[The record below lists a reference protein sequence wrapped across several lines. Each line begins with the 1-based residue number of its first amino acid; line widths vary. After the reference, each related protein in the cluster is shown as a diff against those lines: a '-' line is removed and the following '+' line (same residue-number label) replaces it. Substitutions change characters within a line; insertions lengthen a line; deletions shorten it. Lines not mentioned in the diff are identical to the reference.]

1 METIPKVAE
10 AVERLFGEEARDQ
23 AKASGAI
30 KRVRKFTGALLAR
43 CFVFGFLIKPDASD
57 EELAETAGLLG
68 VHVTPQAV
76 AQRFNDR
83 HAQFLE
89 ELFRKAIRSII
100 GSDKALAPLLEKF
113 TSVVLM
119 DSTTISLPPELRD
132 RFPGCGGTHGGG
144 KSAAKF
150 QVRWDLRS
158 GGLETIAIE
167 AGRNCDYKTPVQHKP
182 LPPGS
187 LRITDLGY
195 FDLSVFEKMS
205 QAGIYWLS
213 RLQFGTSVFTADGT
227 PLSLLSWLDKQSGPV
242 VDIPILL
249 GSERRLPCRLVA
261 WRVPQEVANRR
272 RQKLIAESRAK
283 DGRTP
288 TAERLAWCDWT
299 ILVTNVPP
307 EMLTAKELA
316 VLYRA
321 RWQIELLFKR
331 WKSQGLVAEL
341 TGSTV
346 PRQMVRLWARLL
358 AVLIEHWLLVSSV
371 WGDARYSLAK
381 VCQAIRRHALLLAA
395 ALSDPVQLEAAIRN
409 FCLAIRTTAKLN
421 KRKNPSTF
429 QLLNDPALLSYF

>member
-1 METIPKVAE
+1 MGTIPKVAE
-10 AVERLFGEEARDQ
+10 AVERLFGEEATDQ
-23 AKASGAI
+23 ARATGSI
-30 KRVRKFTGALLAR
+30 KRLRKFTGSVLAR
-43 CFVFGFLIKPDASD
+43 CFVFGFLLKPNASD
-57 EELAETAGLLG
+57 EDLAETAGLLG

-76 AQRFNDR
+76 AQRFNDE
-83 HAQFLE
+83 HARFLE
-89 ELFRKAIRSII
+89 ELFRKAICSVI
-100 GSDKALAPLLEKF
+100 GSDRALAPLLERF
-113 TSVVLM
+113 TTVVLM

-132 RFPGCGGTHGGG
+132 RYPGCGGSHGGG
-144 KSAAKF
+144 KAAAKF
-150 QVRWDLRS
+150 QVRWDLRTGS
-158 GGLETIAIE
+158 LETIAIE
-167 AGRNCDYKTPVQHKP
+167 AGRDCDYKTPLQHKP
-182 LPPGS
+182 LPSGS

-195 FDLSVFEKMS
+195 FDLSVFEELS
-205 QAGIYWLS
+205 QAGVFWLS
-213 RLQFGTSVFTADGT
+213 RLQFATSVFTPDGT

-261 WRVPQEVANRR
+261 WRVPQEVASRR

-358 AVLIEHWLLVSSV
+358 AVLIQHWLLVSST

-381 VCQAIRRHALLLAA
+381 VCRAIRRHAMLLAA
-395 ALSDPVQLEAAIRN
+395 ALSDPAKLEAAIEN
-409 FCLAIRTTAKLN
+409 FCLAIRTTAKMN